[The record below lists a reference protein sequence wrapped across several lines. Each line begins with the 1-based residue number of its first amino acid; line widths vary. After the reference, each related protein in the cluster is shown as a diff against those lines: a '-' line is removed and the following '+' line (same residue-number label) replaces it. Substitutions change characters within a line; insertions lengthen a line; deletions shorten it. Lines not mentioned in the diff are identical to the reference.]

1 MIETIMSTLGWM
13 GTGLVLVGY
22 YLNAN
27 KYVSSWLTWFSGNTM
42 ILIYSFYIEAFPMVV
57 LNIFLLCMNTY
68 GYIKWVK
75 SE

>member
-1 MIETIMSTLGWM
+1 MLEIITSILGWV

-27 KYVSSWLTWFSGNTM
+27 KYVSSWIAWFSGNLM
-42 ILIYSFYIEAFPMVV
+42 ILLYSFYIEAYPMVV
-57 LNIFLLCMNTY
+57 LNIFLLCMNVY
-68 GYIKWVK
+68 GYMKWVK